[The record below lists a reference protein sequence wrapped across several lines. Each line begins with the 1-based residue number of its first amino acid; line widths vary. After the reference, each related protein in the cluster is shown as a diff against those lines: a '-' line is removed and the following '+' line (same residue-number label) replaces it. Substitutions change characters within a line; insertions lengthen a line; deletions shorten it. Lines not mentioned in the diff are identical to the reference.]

1 MAKIRNFMDQ
11 DLSNKVVL
19 LRTDFNVPTQNNK
32 IVDFTRINESIP
44 TIKALIEKKATIL
57 IVTLLSFCDRIV
69 GPVTVS
75 AILTSNLS

>member
-1 MAKIRNFMDQ
+1 MDQ

-44 TIKALIEKKATIL
+44 TIKALIEKK
-57 IVTLLSFCDRIV
+57 
-69 GPVTVS
+69 
-75 AILTSNLS
+75 SNNFDCNSQRQAKWEN